1 MSGSYPLSPSTPTR
15 QDRTAALSS
24 KTARAYKEL
33 PHAYAEVVSH
43 NIIHFCDVPVDPY
56 VPFLRL
62 VVLSSCS
69 KEYTDN
75 KGLSEDLMKQC
86 RLGWKAATRV
96 ACDLTSHQ
104 QVRVKKVEPLL
115 KKLKESI
122 KRAEE
127 VSVHS

>member
-1 MSGSYPLSPSTPTR
+1 MKSFEKW
-15 QDRTAALSS
+15 AKKFCAS
-24 KTARAYKEL
+24 KERLAKEVFE
-33 PHAYAEVVSH
+33 A
-43 NIIHFCDVPVDPY
+43 
-56 VPFLRL
+56 
-62 VVLSSCS
+62 S

-104 QVRVKKVEPLL
+104 QVRVKKVESLL